1 MSSLGVSLRSRPK
14 GRLPIPMVIL
24 PFMKHGD
31 LHAFLLM
38 SRIGENPFVS
48 LSYCRIPSGR
58 VWIFRECTQISS
70 GLVSHRHWQWPDFD
84 TRGSCGM
91 WCWSVEVFNSMH
103 VEEQL
108 LHSVPS
114 LYPPSLL
121 SNLAANLAV
130 LPYVLESFQEQNL
143 NCYFFQ
149 NLPVQTLL
157 KFMIDIASGMEYLS
171 SKNFIHRD
179 LAARNC
185 M

>member
-1 MSSLGVSLRSRPK
+1 MYSDQFRVG
-14 GRLPIPMVIL
+14 LPEALADDCILIPEKVVRC
-24 PFMKHGD
+24 D
-31 LHAFLLM
+31 
-38 SRIGENPFVS
+38 
-48 LSYCRIPSGR
+48 
-58 VWIFRECTQISS
+58 
-70 GLVSHRHWQWPDFD
+70 
-84 TRGSCGM
+84 
-91 WCWSVEVFNSMH
+91 VEVFHSMH
-103 VEEQL
+103 VEDQL

-121 SNLAANLAV
+121 SKLAANLAV
-130 LPYVLESFQEQNL
+130 LPYVFESFLEQNL

>member
-1 MSSLGVSLRSRPK
+1 
-14 GRLPIPMVIL
+14 
-24 PFMKHGD
+24 
-31 LHAFLLM
+31 
-38 SRIGENPFVS
+38 
-48 LSYCRIPSGR
+48 
-58 VWIFRECTQISS
+58 
-70 GLVSHRHWQWPDFD
+70 
-84 TRGSCGM
+84 
-91 WCWSVEVFNSMH
+91 MH